1 MVLEEAKSKVVALCE
16 DQCFQM
22 PFAPPQHQADKEEP
36 HSQRSLPGFERISV
50 LAESK
55 RVRRSK
61 LLNDRDNFGG
71 AT

>member
-1 MVLEEAKSKVVALCE
+1 MEEAKSKVVALCE

-36 HSQRSLPGFERISV
+36 HSQRSLPGFESISV

-55 RVRRSK
+55 RVRRNK
-61 LLNDRDNFGG
+61 LFNDREHFGG